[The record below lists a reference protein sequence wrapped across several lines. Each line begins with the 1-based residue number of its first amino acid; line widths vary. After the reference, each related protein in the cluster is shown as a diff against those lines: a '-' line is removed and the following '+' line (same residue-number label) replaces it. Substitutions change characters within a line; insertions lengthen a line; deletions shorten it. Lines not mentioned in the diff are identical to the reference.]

1 MIAMRAARSP
11 EFILLLLVAA
21 TLLSY
26 ASWAEGA
33 IEPRLSGSVVL
44 IIAFLKARLI
54 GIRFME
60 LHEAVLPLRIAFE
73 AWVVIVCA
81 VLLVMFG
88 MAP

>member
-1 MIAMRAARSP
+1 MRALRSP
-11 EFILLLLVAA
+11 NVVWLLLVAA

-33 IEPRLSGSVVL
+33 LAPNRAGSAVL
-44 IIAFLKARLI
+44 VIAFLKARLI

-60 LHEAVLPLRIAFE
+60 LHEAVLPLRLAFE
-73 AWVVIVCA
+73 TWVVVVCT

-88 MAP
+88 MTA